1 MSNVEII
8 IGEGIQTGL
17 YTQAEMEAFAEQNGY
32 LQINTFQGWK
42 KLGYTVKKG
51 EKAIIKT
58 RLWRMTKYKNI
69 AENQMDGTETVID
82 LTKPGAHEQE
92 QKKNE
97 QKVNHYYLTEAALFD
112 ISQVEKVA

>member
-8 IGEGIQTGL
+8 IGEGILAGL

-58 RLWRMTKYKNI
+58 RLWRMTNYKNI
-69 AENQMDGTETVID
+69 VEKHVGETETVID

-92 QKKNE
+92 QKKRE
-97 QKVNHYYLTEAALFD
+97 WKLNHYYLTEAALFD